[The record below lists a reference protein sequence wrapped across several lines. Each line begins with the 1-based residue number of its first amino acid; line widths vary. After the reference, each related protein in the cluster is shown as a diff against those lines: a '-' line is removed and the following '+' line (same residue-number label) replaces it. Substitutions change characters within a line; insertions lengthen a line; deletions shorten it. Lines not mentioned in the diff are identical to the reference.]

1 MFAGGESE
9 NSSYATVGA
18 KCPVACERASDPA
31 DRAIGIPSGTQRR
44 LELARR
50 LWREISRHDMH
61 ADRCA
66 KSRRELGAATSMK
79 EGTANERVPIQLA
92 QCRFPGVAISSA
104 KMQKY
109 IFQIKCKEATLSNG
123 TRKLFWSEI
132 KKKKTKFRLQ
142 F

>member
-50 LWREISRHDMH
+50 LRREISRHDVTQIGVRNH
-61 ADRCA
+61 AG
-66 KSRRELGAATSMK
+66 S
-79 EGTANERVPIQLA
+79 LA
-92 QCRFPGVAISSA
+92 PRPG
-104 KMQKY
+104 
-109 IFQIKCKEATLSNG
+109 
-123 TRKLFWSEI
+123 
-132 KKKKTKFRLQ
+132 
-142 F
+142 